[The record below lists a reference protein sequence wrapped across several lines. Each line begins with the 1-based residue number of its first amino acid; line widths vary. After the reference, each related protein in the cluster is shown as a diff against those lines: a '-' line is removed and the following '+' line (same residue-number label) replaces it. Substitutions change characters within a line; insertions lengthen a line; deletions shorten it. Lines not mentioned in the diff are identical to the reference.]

1 MIHFQISELL
11 KPMENG
17 ERDTELTREERN
29 ILSNVYDFIVGKRP
43 QYRSILKSVEQ
54 KEEQNV
60 DDQNPEMDMIKYIS
74 QKVGLPVHWDIYA
87 SHFQN
92 MDWCCTCLSANFV
105 FPKNSHCIYP
115 VMIFSPKCAKY
126 CYRDVVF

>member
-1 MIHFQISELL
+1 MVHFQISELL

-43 QYRSILKSVEQ
+43 QYRSILKSIEQ

-74 QKVGLPVHWDIYA
+74 QKVGLPVHRY
-87 SHFQN
+87 
-92 MDWCCTCLSANFV
+92 
-105 FPKNSHCIYP
+105 
-115 VMIFSPKCAKY
+115 
-126 CYRDVVF
+126 